1 MSPRELASTIDHTL
15 LKSETSVDQI
25 EQLCAE
31 ALRYG
36 FCSVCVNPV
45 YVRASAER
53 LAGTDVVVV
62 CVVGFPLGAST
73 STAKADET
81 SQAIENGAME
91 IDMVPHVGGLI
102 GGQLGQVRDDI
113 ARVADIVH
121 AASEDHLIKV
131 ILETAA
137 LSEEQIAGGCRC
149 CAEAQVDYVKT
160 STGFHP
166 TGGAT
171 PDTVRSL
178 KRLVAPIKVKAAGG
192 IRDLRATLA
201 LLEAGADR
209 IGTSSG
215 VAIIGEMAS
224 SPPPAM

>member
-15 LKSETSVDQI
+15 LKPETSVDQI

-31 ALRYG
+31 AVRFG

-53 LAGTDVVVV
+53 LAGTEVAVV
-62 CVVGFPLGAST
+62 CVVGFPLGANT
-73 STAKADET
+73 ATAKAEET
-81 SQAIENGAME
+81 RQAIDDGALE
-91 IDMVPHVGGLI
+91 IDLVPHVGSLM

-121 AASEDHLIKV
+121 LASAAHLIKV

-137 LSEEQIAGGCRC
+137 LSEDQIASACRC

-166 TGGAT
+166 AGGAT
-171 PDTVRSL
+171 PEAVRMV
-178 KRLVAPIKVKAAGG
+178 KRYVAPIKVKAAGG
-192 IRDLRATLA
+192 IRDLRTTLA
-201 LLEAGADR
+201 MIAAGADR

-215 VAIIGEMAS
+215 VAILAEMSAAPPRAS
-224 SPPPAM
+224 